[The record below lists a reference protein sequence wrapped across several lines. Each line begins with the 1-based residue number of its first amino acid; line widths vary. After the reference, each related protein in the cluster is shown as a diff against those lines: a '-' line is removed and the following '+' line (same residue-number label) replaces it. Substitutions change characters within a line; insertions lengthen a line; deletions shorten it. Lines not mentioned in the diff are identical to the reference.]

1 MMAEKLYPKIVNIF
15 KNGAFGVSVAN
26 GQYPL
31 GPSPYNLYN
40 AYSITANKLVS
51 NATSTTM
58 STLVTSSKID
68 VTDFSTLRAKVEGGG
83 EIVLDITSISGEAYV
98 YLYSTDVQSAIG
110 LSTTQTNF
118 ASTGNRLAQSNQT
131 GAFNFTEITLE
142 P

>member
-31 GPSPYNLYN
+31 GTSPYNLYN
-40 AYSITANKLVS
+40 AYTISANNLVS
-51 NATSTTM
+51 HATSTTF

-68 VTDFSTLRAKVEGGG
+68 VTDFSTLRAKVQGGG
-83 EIVLDITSISGEAYV
+83 EIVVDVTSISGEAYV
-98 YLYSTDVQSAIG
+98 YLYSSDSQSAVG
-110 LSTTQTNF
+110 LSTSQTYF
-118 ASTGNRLAQSNQT
+118 SSSENRIAQNYQVGVT
-131 GAFNFTEITLE
+131 TFTEVTLE